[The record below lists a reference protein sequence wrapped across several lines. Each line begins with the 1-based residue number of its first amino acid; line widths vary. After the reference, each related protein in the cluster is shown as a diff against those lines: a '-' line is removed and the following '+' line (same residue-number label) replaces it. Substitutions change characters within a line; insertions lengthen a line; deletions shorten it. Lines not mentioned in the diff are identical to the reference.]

1 MLTLPNAI
9 VPVLNPFATL
19 FRNPTWLKAQILLV
33 GAILAPGQRTVAS
46 ALRVM
51 GLSNDRNYA
60 RYHQVLNRA
69 VWSPREAGG
78 ILLVL
83 LLQYLDQ
90 GDGPLVFGIDET
102 LERRRGPKIKS
113 LGIYR
118 DAVRSSRSHLVKAS
132 GLRWISLM
140 WLGHIPWAGRYWA
153 LPFLTVLA
161 PSERYYRQRGR
172 RHKKL
177 TDWARQMIL
186 QLRRW
191 LPQRPLVLVGDSGYA
206 VLDLLHCCQSLTQ
219 PVILI
224 ARLRLDAALYEPA
237 PPRQPGRNGRPPLKG
252 QRLPPL
258 KTLVDHPSLSWA
270 TTSVAWYDGTV
281 RTVELMSQTAVWY
294 RSGKPPVPLRWVLV
308 RDPQGEFATQ
318 ALLCTDLAVEPA
330 QILEW
335 FVLRWQLEVTFQEV
349 RAHLGV
355 ETQRQWSDRAI
366 ARTTPA
372 LMGLFSWITLAAH
385 LLREQ

>member
-1 MLTLPNAI
+1 M
-9 VPVLNPFATL
+9 
-19 FRNPTWLKAQILLV
+19 
-33 GAILAPGQRTVAS
+33 
-46 ALRVM
+46 
-51 GLSNDRNYA
+51 
-60 RYHQVLNRA
+60 
-69 VWSPREAGG
+69 
-78 ILLVL
+78 
-83 LLQYLDQ
+83 
-90 GDGPLVFGIDET
+90 
-102 LERRRGPKIKS
+102 
-113 LGIYR
+113 
-118 DAVRSSRSHLVKAS
+118 RSSRSQVVKAS

-140 WLGHIPWAGRYWA
+140 WLGQVPWAGRYWA

-161 PSERYYRQRGR
+161 PSARYHRQRGR

-191 LPQRPLVLVGDSGYA
+191 LPQRPLVLVGDGGYA
-206 VLDLLHCCQSLTQ
+206 VLDLLHCCQSLAQ
-219 PVILI
+219 PVTLI

-237 PPRQPGRNGRPPLKG
+237 PPRQPGRNGRPPLKSR
-252 QRLPPL
+252 RLPAL
-258 KTLVDHPSLSWA
+258 KSLVDHPGLSW
-270 TTSVAWYDGTV
+270 TTAAVAWYNGAT
-281 RTVELMSQTAVWY
+281 RTVELTSQTAVWY

-355 ETQRQWSDRAI
+355 ETQRQWSDHAI
-366 ARTTPA
+366 ARTTPI
-372 LMGLFSWITLAAH
+372 LMGLFSWTTLAAH
-385 LLREQ
+385 LMQEQRPMSHRTTAWYAKPSPTFVDAIALVRRHLWLASEGFSLSDAEPDIWKVPAALYHRLVDSLAYAA